1 MALSLSTLRRRV
13 RGHRVP
19 GGAVGE
25 LAAAARKGDARG
37 TARLL
42 RAANE
47 DAASDGP
54 SDPRP
59 VRDRLPSV
67 AIIPRP
73 LFTNDARSVAA
84 EMGVERVLLLDRRHF
99 KAMGSS
105 ILPPDISNMAY
116 RRVAAREPA
125 AMLRYRSFLKQVWR
139 HFDPAGDVRLVLT
152 GNSCYWGE
160 IEFGAALEELGVA
173 FVSLHKENLK
183 SAGHSA
189 RWEAVYRDGRAPF
202 LGRTVLVHNR
212 QEHDLHISGDVVA
225 EDRIEVVGMPRLDG
239 FHAHRRRTAGQAVHG
254 DLLFAG
260 FLPAEAL
267 PRPYPY
273 HGNPPGRSRAVGLPL
288 PDPEERPEHLVESC
302 FAFHRVAVEVARRL
316 PDRRIVLKTKG
327 RERDPKWFPLIVE
340 HVAGPEGP
348 PPNLVIVHG
357 GDAAAMT
364 RTAAMVVGL
373 NTTMLLEAIAAGR
386 PTVVLALGEAAGVMR
401 DHVLDLHGAA
411 TVLEDESQA
420 VQRIVELASTPQVVP
435 AELPD
440 QANEVLERLTG
451 NTDGRATERTIA
463 ALRRSMLGTDLR
475 SERTSSTS

>member
-1 MALSLSTLRRRV
+1 MVFSLSSHLRRF
-13 RGHRVP
+13 P
-19 GGAVGE
+19 GLPAAGARHGDI
-25 LAAAARKGDARG
+25 AAAALRGDARG

-42 RAANE
+42 RRSNR
-47 DAASDGP
+47 DVASAGP
-54 SDPRP
+54 SDSR
-59 VRDRLPSV
+59 RIGTRLPSV

-73 LFTNDARSVAA
+73 LFTDDARHVAA
-84 EMGVERVLLLDRRHF
+84 EMGFERVLLLDRRHF

-105 ILPPDISNMAY
+105 LLPPDTSNMAY

-125 AMLRYRSFLKQVWR
+125 TMLEYRSFLKEMWR

-183 SAGHSA
+183 SPGHSA
-189 RWEAVYRDGRAPF
+189 RWESVYRDGRAPF
-202 LGRTVLVHNR
+202 LGRAVLVHNR
-212 QEHDLHISGDVVA
+212 QEHDLHIRGDVVSA
-225 EDRIEVVGMPRLDG
+225 ERVEVVGMPRLDG
-239 FHAHRRRTAGQAVHG
+239 FHAHRRATAGEVTHG

-267 PRPYPY
+267 PRPYRY
-273 HGNPPGRSRAVGLPL
+273 HGKHPGKSRAVGLPL

-302 FAFHRVAVEVARRL
+302 LAFHRVAVEVARRL
-316 PDRRIVLKTKG
+316 PERRIVLKTKG
-327 RERDPKWFPLIVE
+327 RDRDPKWFPLILE
-340 HVAGPEGP
+340 HVSGPGGP

-357 GDAAAMT
+357 GDAAEMT

-401 DHVLDLHGAA
+401 DFVLDLSGAA
-411 TVLEDESQA
+411 TVLEDEREA
-420 VQRIVELASTPQVVP
+420 VERIVQLAATPQIVVE
-435 AELPD
+435 ELPVEV
-440 QANEVLERLTG
+440 AEVLERLTG
-451 NTDGRATERTIA
+451 NVDGRATERTIA
-463 ALRRSMLGTDLR
+463 ALRRIMLGTATP
-475 SERTSSTS
+475 SGPSGSIT